1 MVPAIIRAFFMVVI
15 QSLVLVSGCRMCDLF
30 GMSSDRPRLASE
42 SLRSLRDTSVDNP
55 DGWGIAYYQD
65 GKAHLWKK
73 PEVAVSSRDFEEI
86 LSTASSTLFIAHVR
100 MATRGDVCTENCHP
114 FVRTSFGRDWVFAHN
129 GTIERAVPHSLSQ
142 GTTDSEQVFH
152 TLIDTIGEY
161 MRESEYH
168 GLYPGIKKGIKNLF
182 AQYGRAINFNFLL
195 SDGTILYAFR
205 HHAEKPLFISFRENG
220 PGASVV
226 ISTRR
231 LGPVDPR
238 EWRPLPRN
246 KVILVTGGRLL
257 VVSDA
262 L

>member
-182 AQYGRAINFNFLL
+182 AQYGRAINLT
-195 SDGTILYAFR
+195 SSSPTGR
-205 HHAEKPLFISFRENG
+205 SC
-220 PGASVV
+220 
-226 ISTRR
+226 TRSATM
-231 LGPVDPR
+231 
-238 EWRPLPRN
+238 PRN
-246 KVILVTGGRLL
+246 RSLSVSAKMARGLRL
-257 VVSDA
+257 
-262 L
+262 